1 MAIILLVIVL
11 ITETVLLIMLVT
23 YILVPSGLTAIPK
36 GSDSTS
42 NVDVTLFL
50 VVSIMETLLLPA
62 FVTYTSFPP
71 GFIATPQGKSPTF
84 TVDVTLFK
92 AMSITETVLLPAFVI
107 YAYGSALAI
116 LTRIKSIRIVIPKAF
131 KSVCSLL
138 ALLFVTGLIFS
149 LYILI
154 SILMIKT
161 SY

>member
-62 FVTYTSFPP
+62 FV
-71 GFIATPQGKSPTF
+71 
-84 TVDVTLFK
+84 
-92 AMSITETVLLPAFVI
+92 I